1 MVLSVGSAPS
11 PPAPPPPPL
20 PKWRRRRLRTTAA
33 VVGVIGAT
41 FLAGVSVGA
50 SGNRPAEGA
59 ALKGG
64 VLDEAVDR
72 IAADAERPVDKSA
85 LERAAVE
92 GMLKALGDKWSAY
105 YAASEFDSFSDAL
118 EGRYTG
124 VGLWIR
130 QGTDGTMLVSSVAQ
144 GSPAGKAGLRAGDE
158 LTSVAGVAVQGSSVS
173 AVAGR
178 LRGPSGST
186 VTLGV
191 RRATGTL
198 SVTITRSQVVADDVV
213 VDRLKHSV
221 LMIRVVSFSRG
232 VGREVR
238 AALAA
243 DPAAHAGGVVLDLR
257 DDPGGLVDEAVAV
270 AGAFLDGGPVVSYVQ
285 RGSGT
290 HTLDAIGVGD
300 TATPL
305 VVLVD
310 GSTASAAEI
319 VTGALQDRG
328 RAVVIGSKTFGK
340 GSVQEPTT
348 LSDGSAIEF
357 TVGRYLTPS
366 GRALDGVG
374 IDPDVAI
381 DPSDAPRVAE
391 RRALEVLAGLLAA
404 MPAAGRG

>member
-1 MVLSVGSAPS
+1 M
-11 PPAPPPPPL
+11 
-20 PKWRRRRLRTTAA
+20 
-33 VVGVIGAT
+33 
-41 FLAGVSVGA
+41 
-50 SGNRPAEGA
+50 
-59 ALKGG
+59 
-64 VLDEAVDR
+64 LDEAVDR
-72 IAADAERPVDKSA
+72 IAADAERPVDRSA

-105 YAASEFDSFSDAL
+105 YTASEFDSFSAAL

-130 QGTDGTMLVSSVAQ
+130 QGTDGTMLVSSVQQ

-158 LTSVAGVAVQGSSVS
+158 LTSVADVAVQGSTVS
-173 AVAGR
+173 SVAGR

-186 VTLGV
+186 VTVGV

-198 SVTITRSQVVADDVV
+198 TVSITRSQVVAEDVV

-221 LMIRVVSFSRG
+221 LMIRVASFSHG

-257 DDPGGLVDEAVAV
+257 DDPGGLVDEAVDV
-270 AGAFLDGGPVVSYVQ
+270 AGAFLDGGPVVSYAQ

-290 HTLDAIGVGD
+290 HTLDALGVGD
-300 TATPL
+300 TGTPL

-381 DPSDAPRVAE
+381 DPSAAPRVAE

-404 MPAAGRG
+404 MPAAGSG